1 MGSLV
6 LLDLMGGVAL
16 LLWGLHMVH
25 SGILR
30 AFGPNLRHLLGR
42 ALGNRLTAFSAGLG
56 LTALLQSSTAT
67 ALITSS
73 FTSEGLVSLVPALA
87 IMLGANVGTTLIV
100 QVLSFNIAAV
110 APVLFI
116 VGLVAFRSGPRS
128 RIKDVGRV
136 FIGLGLMLLA
146 LHILLNTLAPAE
158 NAPGVRV
165 FMNAITGDPILCIL
179 FAAVITWLVHS
190 SVASVLLVM
199 SLAYAHFITPPA
211 ALALV
216 LGANLGSA
224 INPLVEGA
232 RRDNPASYRL
242 PLGNL
247 INRVAGILLVAPF
260 LGPIA
265 ELLQSWQP
273 DLAKATALFHIAF
286 NVATAV
292 AFIGLLDG
300 LAAILK
306 KLLPERVREA
316 DPSGPRYLDESA
328 LETPSLALADAARE
342 TLHMGD
348 HVEIM
353 LRKVMAAM
361 MTNDR
366 ALVDQVTQMDNSVDS
381 LDEAIKLYVT
391 KLTRG
396 SLDEREGQRAMEI
409 VSFAINLEHIGDIID
424 KNLSELAT
432 KKIKRRFQF
441 SAEGA
446 EELSAFHKRT
456 MDSLRIAFGVFM
468 SGDVNEARKLL
479 AEKSALRNAELAAT
493 ERHLDRLREGRPETI
508 ETTSLHLDVLRDLR
522 RIHSHIC
529 SVAIPCSMPPAN
541 SPPIAAPR
549 RFWPHCR
556 RRCTAADKS
565 TIQRLR
571 CAAAV
576 LHDQHDVSDVDDRR
590 HRLAEDDHR
599 LTLGDAVDQRH
610 QPASH
615 REEPERHRHHAL
627 SGALARNPLHQET
640 GGEQQLRD
648 QPEGQPEI
656 ELGDEYVVEI
666 VAKRLAVLN
675 QHQITSVAM
684 GVGFLRRISH
694 HTPARSMIP
703 IHSRS
708 KKP

>member
-30 AFGPNLRHLLGR
+30 AFGPDLRLLLAK
-42 ALGNRLTAFSAGLG
+42 ALRNRFTAFGAGLG

-165 FMNAITGDPILCIL
+165 FMNAITGDPVLCIL
-179 FAAVITWLVHS
+179 LAAVVTWLVHS

-199 SLAYAHFITPPA
+199 SLAYAHFITPYA

-224 INPLVEGA
+224 INPIVEGA

-242 PLGNL
+242 PLGNV
-247 INRVAGILLVAPF
+247 INRLIGILLVAPF
-260 LGPIA
+260 LQPIS
-265 ELLQSWQP
+265 ELLASWQP
-273 DLAKATALFHIAF
+273 DPAKATALFHIAF

-292 AFIGLLDG
+292 LFIGLLDG
-300 LAAILK
+300 MARLLK
-306 KLLPERVREA
+306 KLLPERVRET

-366 ALVDQVTQMDNSVDS
+366 ALVDQVSQMDNSVDS

-441 SAEGA
+441 STEGA

-529 SVAIPCSMPPAN
+529 SVAYPVLDAAGELAAYRSTENDVAALPA
-541 SPPIAAPR
+541 PVP
-549 RFWPHCR
+549 
-556 RRCTAADKS
+556 
-565 TIQRLR
+565 
-571 CAAAV
+571 
-576 LHDQHDVSDVDDRR
+576 
-590 HRLAEDDHR
+590 
-599 LTLGDAVDQRH
+599 G
-610 QPASH
+610 
-615 REEPERHRHHAL
+615 
-627 SGALARNPLHQET
+627 
-640 GGEQQLRD
+640 
-648 QPEGQPEI
+648 
-656 ELGDEYVVEI
+656 
-666 VAKRLAVLN
+666 
-675 QHQITSVAM
+675 
-684 GVGFLRRISH
+684 
-694 HTPARSMIP
+694 RS
-703 IHSRS
+703 
-708 KKP
+708 

>member
-6 LLDLMGGVAL
+6 LLDLTGGVAL
-16 LLWGLHMVH
+16 LLWGLHMVQ

-30 AFGPNLRHLLGR
+30 AFGPGLRRVLAG
-42 ALGNRLTAFSAGLG
+42 ALSNRLAAFAAGIG

-73 FTSEGLVSLVPALA
+73 FTAEGLVSLVPALA

-100 QVLSFNIAAV
+100 QVLSFNIAAI

-116 VGLVAFRSGPRS
+116 FGLVAFRGGARS
-128 RIKDVGRV
+128 RIKDIGRV

-146 LHILLNTLAPAE
+146 LHILLDTLAPAE
-158 NAPGVRV
+158 DAPGARV
-165 FMNAITGDPILCIL
+165 VMSAITGDPVLCIIL
-179 FAAVITWLVHS
+179 GAAVTWAVHS
-190 SVASVLLVM
+190 SVATVLLIM
-199 SLAYAHFITPPA
+199 SLAYAHFVTPFA

-224 INPLVEGA
+224 INPVFEGA
-232 RRDNPASYRL
+232 RRDNPASSRL

-247 INRVAGILLVAPF
+247 INRLVGVLLVAPF
-260 LGPIA
+260 LRPIT
-265 ELLQSWQP
+265 ETLQPWQP
-273 DLAKATALFHIAF
+273 DLAKLTAEFHIAF

-292 AFIGLLDG
+292 IFIGLLDG
-300 LAAILK
+300 MAVLLK
-306 KLLPERVREA
+306 RVLPDRIREA
-316 DPSGPRYLDESA
+316 DPSRPRYLDESA

-348 HVEIM
+348 HVEVM

-366 ALVDQVTQMDNSVDS
+366 ALVDQVSRMDNAVDS

-396 SLDEREGQRAMEI
+396 SLDDHEGQRAMEI
-409 VSFAINLEHIGDIID
+409 ISFAINLEHIGDIID

-441 SAEGA
+441 SPEGA

-456 MDSLRIAFGVFM
+456 MDSLWIAFGVFM

-479 AEKSALRNAELAAT
+479 TEKAALRNAELAAT
-493 ERHLDRLREGRPETI
+493 ERHLERLREGRPETI

-529 SVAIPCSMPPAN
+529 SVAYPVLD
-541 SPPIAAPR
+541 AAGELPVSQNAENDLVVL
-549 RFWPHCR
+549 PT
-556 RRCTAADKS
+556 TAGHPSA
-565 TIQRLR
+565 Q
-571 CAAAV
+571 
-576 LHDQHDVSDVDDRR
+576 
-590 HRLAEDDHR
+590 
-599 LTLGDAVDQRH
+599 
-610 QPASH
+610 
-615 REEPERHRHHAL
+615 
-627 SGALARNPLHQET
+627 
-640 GGEQQLRD
+640 
-648 QPEGQPEI
+648 
-656 ELGDEYVVEI
+656 
-666 VAKRLAVLN
+666 
-675 QHQITSVAM
+675 
-684 GVGFLRRISH
+684 
-694 HTPARSMIP
+694 
-703 IHSRS
+703 
-708 KKP
+708 